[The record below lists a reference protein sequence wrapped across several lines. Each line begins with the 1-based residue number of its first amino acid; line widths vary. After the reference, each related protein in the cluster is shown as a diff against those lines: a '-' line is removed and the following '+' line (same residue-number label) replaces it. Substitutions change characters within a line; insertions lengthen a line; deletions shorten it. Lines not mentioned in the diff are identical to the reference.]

1 MKGYNYAHHKYR
13 RGMTRDAE
21 ALATPG
27 FPAPVPYMSENYT
40 TQPPLERY
48 DPVVSERAALERL
61 VEQSDVIEAADRQWL
76 LVELTDAL
84 LDFLSVFTAAT
95 EDAELSEPDE
105 DDGSAE
111 GQQGMPPPGE
121 AKSYESF
128 GGALRSGCIR
138 PPIQRIVRRKLT
150 RRYLKKCERMVE
162 GAAS

>member
-13 RGMTRDAE
+13 HALSRDAE

-48 DPVVSERAALERL
+48 DPVVNERAALERL

-76 LVELTDAL
+76 LIELTDAP
-84 LDFLSVFTAAT
+84 LDFLAVFTAAT
-95 EDAELSEPDE
+95 EDAELSEPAE

-111 GQQGMPPPGE
+111 ETNSRPVPGE
-121 AKSYESF
+121 GKSYEAF
-128 GGALRSGCIR
+128 AAARRGGWNPAPLPVGE
-138 PPIQRIVRRKLT
+138 RR
-150 RRYLKKCERMVE
+150 
-162 GAAS
+162 AAS